1 MQTVNI
7 RNMTNEYALLNIV
20 SLYYKRRINQAGLL
34 QTVFK
39 NILDTTECVPL
50 NDILIKL
57 FTYCQIIFNPKIW
70 LTYIGA
76 GLLL

>member
-1 MQTVNI
+1 
-7 RNMTNEYALLNIV
+7 MTNVYTLLNKV
-20 SLYYKRRINQAGLL
+20 SVYSKRRINQAGLL

-39 NILDTTECVPL
+39 NILDTTECAPL
-50 NDILIKL
+50 NDIVIKL
-57 FTYCQIIFNPKIW
+57 FTQCQIIFNPKIW